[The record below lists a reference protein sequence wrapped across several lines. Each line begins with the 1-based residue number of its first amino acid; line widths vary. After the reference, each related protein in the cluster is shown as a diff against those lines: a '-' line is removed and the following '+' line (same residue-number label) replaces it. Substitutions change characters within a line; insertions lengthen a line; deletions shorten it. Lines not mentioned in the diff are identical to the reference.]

1 MPLYGRDTLP
11 HTSVSLN
18 QIAAFAAL
26 DIVRFAAIFDTC
38 PHSDAVSL
46 SKLLMQ

>member
-1 MPLYGRDTLP
+1 ML
-11 HTSVSLN
+11 
-18 QIAAFAAL
+18 FAAL
-26 DIVRFAAIFDTC
+26 GIVRFAAIFDTC